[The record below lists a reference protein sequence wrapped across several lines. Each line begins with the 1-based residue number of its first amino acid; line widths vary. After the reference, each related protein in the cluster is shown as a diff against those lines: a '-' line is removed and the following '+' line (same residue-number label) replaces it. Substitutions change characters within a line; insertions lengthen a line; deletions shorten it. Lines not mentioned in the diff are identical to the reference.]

1 MVPASGTRAAA
12 AAVSNT
18 AVAAA
23 VSDVHV
29 QAATGYD
36 LACANLF
43 IRMHGIN
50 ACAKVPHM
58 QY

>member
-1 MVPASGTRAAA
+1 MVPASRTRAAA

-29 QAATGYD
+29 QAAAGDDPAYAD
-36 LACANLF
+36 LF
-43 IRMHGIN
+43 IRMHGISPYSI
-50 ACAKVPHM
+50 VPHM
-58 QY
+58 Q